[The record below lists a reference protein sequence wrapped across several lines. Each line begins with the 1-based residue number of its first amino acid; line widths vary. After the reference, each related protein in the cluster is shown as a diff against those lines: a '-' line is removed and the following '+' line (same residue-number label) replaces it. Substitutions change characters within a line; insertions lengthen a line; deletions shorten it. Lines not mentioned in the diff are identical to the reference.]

1 MTSLQGEIGKFFD
14 WIKQYLYKG
23 LDKQYYIMQR
33 IRIDV
38 MTTMLYE
45 KETLEPC
52 FLTSTNIKNDD
63 VDVKFFVINGAWGGT
78 FTKGKVLIH
87 LPDYGIKWSSS
98 EYNCYTFTQEDI
110 DRMSYESAFICFKDL
125 VEEGLIK

>member
-1 MTSLQGEIGKFFD
+1 
-14 WIKQYLYKG
+14 
-23 LDKQYYIMQR
+23 
-33 IRIDV
+33 

-63 VDVKFFVINGAWGGT
+63 VDVKFFVINGGWEGT
-78 FTKGKVLIH
+78 FTKGKVLIRH
-87 LPDYGIKWSSS
+87 PDYGIKCSSG
-98 EYNCYTFTQEDI
+98 EYNCYIFTQEDI

>member
-1 MTSLQGEIGKFFD
+1 MRS
-14 WIKQYLYKG
+14 
-23 LDKQYYIMQR
+23 
-33 IRIDV
+33 DV

-52 FLTSTNIKNDD
+52 LLTSTDIKNDD
-63 VDVKFFVINGAWGGT
+63 VDVKFFVINGVWEGT

-87 LPDYGIKWSSS
+87 QPDYGSKWSSS

-110 DRMSYESAFICFKDL
+110 DRMDCVSAFIYFKDL
-125 VEEGLIK
+125 VEKGLIK